1 MRGAGLPEGGPGS
14 VWSAEDDAEDDAGDE
29 VSADD
34 FADDAIICEEI
45 GRALV
50 AAGAISAAAMLE
62 VLARCEPDPIRCATE
77 LITRHHLH
85 RQTWVDALA
94 KVTGLPRNHPV
105 ETLSLRTALPKW
117 SVDLERSGLTRAWAL
132 AHCAAPIS
140 RDDQQ
145 WVVITPEARA
155 QERRRAQSM
164 IDAPIHWVAGDP
176 LTVAS
181 VIDALWRC
189 EHRITALIQTMI
201 DDLSKGLSPDV
212 VELVDLVITQA
223 VRDRASDLHLE
234 PGRENCRIRVRVD
247 GHLKSLFQV
256 PMGAHPAVVSR
267 LKVMAQMD
275 IVERR
280 IPQDGTCAMTID
292 GGHLDIR
299 VASLPTV
306 LGEKLV
312 LRLLPAEMA
321 VTDLGDL
328 GMDAVT
334 LARYRNVLD
343 AHDGVILCAG
353 PTGAGKTT
361 SLFASL
367 AAINHP
373 SRNIITIEDPVEY
386 LLGGITQ
393 VQTNDRAGL
402 GFANGLRALL
412 RQDPDVLLVGE
423 IRDRDTASIAMQA
436 ALTGHLV
443 LSSVHGTD
451 AVTGL
456 YRLIDMGIAPYLV
469 ASAVRAVMA
478 QRLIRLNCSACTRPY
493 EPHQKEIALLH
504 RHGVAQIPD
513 QLWSGDGCEE
523 CLGTGF
529 HGRVGVYELMVTSAR
544 IRDLILAGATA
555 MEVRSQAITEGMTTM
570 ATSAVTLAAQG
581 SSCIAEISEVFHL
594 PSGTANTGEQL

>member
-1 MRGAGLPEGGPGS
+1 MRESMTRGVGPRPS
-14 VWSAEDDAEDDAGDE
+14 QTSRDQLDIDHC
-29 VSADD
+29 
-34 FADDAIICEEI
+34 ADDAIICEEI

-50 AAGAISAAAMLE
+50 AAGAITAEVMLE
-62 VLARCEPDPIRCATE
+62 VLDRCEPDPIYCASE

-85 RQTWVDALA
+85 RRAWVDAMA
-94 KVTGLPRNHPV
+94 KVTGLPCD
-105 ETLSLRTALPKW
+105 ESADALSLRTTTPEW
-117 SVDLERSGLTRAWAL
+117 VMEMEHVGLTRAWAL
-132 AHCAAPIS
+132 AHCAAPIAK
-140 RDDQQ
+140 DAHQ
-145 WVVITPEARA
+145 WVVLTPEARA
-155 QERRRAQSM
+155 QDRDRAHSL
-164 IDAPIHWVAGDP
+164 IDAPIRWVAGDP
-176 LTVAS
+176 FTVAS
-181 VIDALWRC
+181 VIDVLWRC
-189 EHRITALIQTMI
+189 DRRITELIQI
-201 DDLSKGLSPDV
+201 ANDDLGKGLAPDV

-223 VRDRASDLHLE
+223 VRDRASDLHIE
-234 PGRENCRIRVRVD
+234 PGRVHCRIRVRVD
-247 GHLKSLFQV
+247 GHLKDLFQV
-256 PMGAHPAVVSR
+256 PMGAHSAVASR

-280 IPQDGTCAMTID
+280 IPQDGTCAVEVD

-328 GMDAVT
+328 GMDTVT
-334 LARYRNVLD
+334 LVRYRNVLD

-393 VQTNDRAGL
+393 VQTNERAGL
-402 GFANGLRALL
+402 SFANGLRALL

-469 ASAVRAVMA
+469 ASAVRAVIA
-478 QRLIRLNCSACTRPY
+478 QRLIRLNCSACTHPR
-493 EPHQKEIALLH
+493 EPGRSEIALL
-504 RHGVAQIPD
+504 RSQGVGEIPD
-513 QLWSGDGCEE
+513 HLWSGDGCEE
-523 CLGTGF
+523 CLGTGLR
-529 HGRVGVYELMVTSAR
+529 GRVGVYELLVSSTP

-555 MEVRSQAITEGMTTM
+555 MEVRSRAIAEGMTTM
-570 ATSAVTLAAQG
+570 TRSALALVVQG
-581 SSCIAEISEVFHL
+581 RSSITEVSEVFHL
-594 PSGTANTGEQL
+594 HATHHMCEENSDGN

>member
-1 MRGAGLPEGGPGS
+1 MREMAIRGAGLPERETTTELG
-14 VWSAEDDAEDDAGDE
+14 ADDDTAG
-29 VSADD
+29 D
-34 FADDAIICEEI
+34 FADDGVICEEI
-45 GRALV
+45 GRAVV
-50 AAGAISAAAMLE
+50 ATGALSAAVMLE
-62 VLARCEPDPIRCATE
+62 VLTRCEPDPIRCAME
-77 LITRHHLH
+77 LITRHHLP
-85 RQTWVDALA
+85 RQVWVDAMA
-94 KVTGLPRNHPV
+94 KVTGLVRNDPA
-105 ETLSLRTALPKW
+105 ETLSLRTALPEW
-117 SVDLERSGLTRAWAL
+117 VADLETYGLTRAWAL
-132 AHCAAPIS
+132 AHCAVPIR
-140 RDDQQ
+140 RDSDE
-145 WVVITPEARA
+145 WLVITPEARA
-155 QERRRAQSM
+155 RERHNAQSV
-164 IDAPIHWVAGDP
+164 ISAPIRWVASDP

-189 EHRITALIQTMI
+189 DRRIAALIQTASA
-201 DDLSKGLSPDV
+201 DLAKGLSPEV
-212 VELVDLVITQA
+212 VELVDLLITQA
-223 VRDRASDLHLE
+223 VRDRASDLHIE
-234 PGRENCRIRVRVD
+234 PGRGHCRIRVRVD
-247 GHLKSLFQV
+247 GHLKDLFQV
-256 PMGAHPAVVSR
+256 PMGAHSAMASR

-280 IPQDGTCAMTID
+280 IPQDGTCAVEID

-328 GMDAVT
+328 GMDTVT
-334 LARYRNVLD
+334 LARYRNVLN

-386 LLGGITQ
+386 LLSGITQ

-423 IRDRDTASIAMQA
+423 IRDPDTASIAMQA

-456 YRLIDMGIAPYLV
+456 YRLIDMGVAPYLV

-478 QRLIRLNCSACTRPY
+478 QRLIRLNCSACTRP
-493 EPHQKEIALLH
+493 HQPQRTEIDVLH
-504 RHGVAQIPD
+504 RHGIDEVPEH
-513 QLWSGDGCEE
+513 LWSAQGCEE

-529 HGRVGVYELMVTSAR
+529 RGRSGVYELMVMSAG

-555 MEVRSQAITEGMTTM
+555 MEVHSLAITEGMTTM
-570 ATSAVTLAAQG
+570 ATSAMALVAQG
-581 SSCIAEISEVFHL
+581 SSSLGEVSEVFHL
-594 PSGTANTGEQL
+594 ALEVLDVGGQS